1 MKWDIICSIEKKSS
15 DDFQTDDASVDAS
28 GGVGVRGS
36 RKKWTT
42 SARLF
47 KRNSNVTVVKTYH
60 IYNIL
65 WYNLIVIRIIVYT
78 FLYKWLC
85 LACSWTNI
93 ILSSAYQRLWQT
105 ILYATYS
112 RYYMTF
118 ATKKE
123 KNRLLATRS
132 FLQSRVEIHCV
143 RFHLEVVNT
152 QNLKKKKRLYSV
164 VSFTH

>member
-1 MKWDIICSIEKKSS
+1 MIL
-15 DDFQTDDASVDAS
+15 TDDASVDAS

-65 WYNLIVIRIIVYT
+65 QYGLIVIRIIVYT
-78 FLYKWLC
+78 FVYKWLC
-85 LACSWTNI
+85 LACSWTKF

-105 ILYATYS
+105 IFVCNMFPPTVDI
-112 RYYMTF
+112 TWP
-118 ATKKE
+118 
-123 KNRLLATRS
+123 
-132 FLQSRVEIHCV
+132 LQPKRRKIG
-143 RFHLEVVNT
+143 FWPPEVSCSHEWKSIVSVSIVSIWKSWT
-152 QNLKKKKRLYSV
+152 PKIWKKKKRLYSV